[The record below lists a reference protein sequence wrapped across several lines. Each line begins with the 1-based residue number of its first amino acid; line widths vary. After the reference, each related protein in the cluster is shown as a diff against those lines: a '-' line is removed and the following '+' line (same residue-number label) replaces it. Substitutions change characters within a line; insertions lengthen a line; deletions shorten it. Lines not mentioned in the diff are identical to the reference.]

1 VNNIKKSLLILL
13 ILVLGMETGI
23 SKIVDSIYLTVGNKP
38 VTKSDI
44 RNEIKLLLI
53 LQKKQFKEEDKNLLQ
68 NTAIKQIVNRKIKE
82 IELDRN
88 DFYQFNDK
96 DLGNELVRIS
106 GNIDMDVNKLKDT
119 FKFNNLD
126 FSLLEDQIKI
136 ELFWN
141 SLIFSLYK
149 DRISINP
156 DEVKEKLKIIQEK
169 NKNVVI
175 KEYLVSE
182 IAIKLPESDKIDS
195 AIKQLL
201 SRIKIEGFENVAKT
215 TSLSKSSSNGG
226 DLGWLR
232 EDVIA
237 KEVSTIIDQTI
248 VGNIAKP
255 IILPNGIL
263 LFKLRDKRNFKKKT
277 DLEKSKNQIVSSE
290 KEKILNMYSL
300 SHYDKLRRTVVIK
313 ILNE

>member
-1 VNNIKKSLLILL
+1 
-13 ILVLGMETGI
+13 METGI